1 MPDRQ
6 DSDRDTFTRI
16 MVALAVND
24 AEPPTTRLEID
35 QIGDELIE
43 WGHRLRYEF
52 RRAAIADRVAK
63 LSRAEVEARLAA
75 RIAPTACCMHLTSA
89 NDADPSTLTDDDLR
103 DRLVEAEEL
112 IERMAA

>member
-1 MPDRQ
+1 MPDRK

-24 AEPPTTRLEID
+24 AEPAPTRPEID

-63 LSRAEVEARLAA
+63 LSRVEIEARLAA
-75 RIAPTACCMHLTSA
+75 RIAPAACCMRLASV
-89 NDADPSTLTDDDLR
+89 DGDPSTLTDDDLR

-112 IERMAA
+112 SERMAA